1 MGDECHAVGMSRD
14 GYQWA
19 ETAAA
24 KTMAAALE
32 RTKVER
38 GLSVRQLAKRL
49 RYKQAVVLSHMANG
63 KSPIP
68 IDRAEDLAR
77 ELDLDAKSFLRAV
90 VEQRH
95 PEVSWGLLA
104 DVSPTENGDGLA
116 GELEAIL
123 GTSLEQLSSEQ
134 RRVMREVASEP
145 KPERRWLS
153 VHELP
158 AYQRFLSESLSKEEV
173 NEIVNELEAEDR
185 LGVASERES

>member
-1 MGDECHAVGMSRD
+1 MSRD

-49 RYKQAVVLSHMANG
+49 GYKQAVVLSHMANG

-77 ELDLDAKSFLRAV
+77 ELDLDGKSFLRAV

-104 DVSPTENGDGLA
+104 DVSPNENGDGLA

-134 RRVMREVASEP
+134 RRVMREVAADP
-145 KPERRWLS
+145 RPARRWLS
-153 VHELP
+153 VHALP
-158 AYQRFLSESLSKEEV
+158 AYQQFLSESLSEEEV
-173 NEIVNELEAEDR
+173 EEILDGLEARDR
-185 LGVASERES
+185 LTKEKKRTPKV